1 LGKCELINN
10 YPAHYDGSSE
20 GTHRL
25 IGERAA
31 EIVTSVG
38 DAVEL
43 ITSLEQLV

>member
-1 LGKCELINN
+1 MRPVMAIPGPINS
-10 YPAHYDGSSE
+10 PTSE